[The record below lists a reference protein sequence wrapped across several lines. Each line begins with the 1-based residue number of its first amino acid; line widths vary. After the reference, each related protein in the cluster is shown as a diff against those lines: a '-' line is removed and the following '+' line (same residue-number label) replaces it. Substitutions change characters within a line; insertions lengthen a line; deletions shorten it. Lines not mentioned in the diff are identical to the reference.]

1 MVKLQTKPYLLKL
14 YIMQTRYYKVIRDLT
29 SDYSKNFMLVLAIA
43 IGVFGIGAILGG
55 YSVIKREMTDNYR
68 GTVPASATIEIDGKI
83 TKGLVDS
90 VKLFPG
96 IAEAERHATLVARMK
111 VGDKWYPLLLFII
124 DDFQDKRTNKVF
136 HLSGASDPSTGTML
150 AERTAF
156 GMMQAKEGEEIMIK
170 TPNGSPQKIKLV
182 GTVHDPGLA
191 PAWQEQTGYGY
202 ITLSTLQLL
211 GETQGFDQ
219 LRILVSEN
227 QYSKEHITEK
237 AQAVAD
243 QLKQSGYEVHEIQVP
258 PPGKHPHQGQMST
271 VMIIFIIFSF
281 LTLFLGSILVA
292 TSMATLMVK
301 QIRQIG
307 VMKTIG
313 ATSPQITGLYLV
325 MITLLCIVALVI
337 AIPLSRLAAAGFY
350 NQIATLLN
358 LEIRNS
364 SIPLWVAL
372 LQVGSGI
379 IIPLIAAAFPVIRG
393 SRISVK
399 NALDNHGVNQLSI
412 NKNSWAIKFSQLDFF
427 SETFRL
433 SIRNVFRQRSRLMMT
448 LGLLA
453 AGGAMFMTAL
463 NVSEA
468 WNENLKRIYYQRLY
482 DLEVKLNN
490 SIVADSILEKIKSI
504 QGVKAAEGWSHSP
517 TSISKGKSFEVT
529 QTYPDKGHGSFTM
542 LALPVPTKLL
552 NLTVVEGQWLTN
564 SESNDVVLNQNAR
577 GSFKVGDSISLSI
590 DGKSTEWKVIGFTED
605 VGSPATAYVSLEV
618 FSKLMNTSGQVK
630 ILRIAYADRSKE
642 NAVRKNREVEALL
655 EKENISISSTIPV
668 WLLQNA
674 IAAHMKVLVNSLMAM
689 AILMAIVG
697 TLGLMSTMSM
707 NILERTREIGVMRA
721 IGATPKKIKNLIVWE
736 GLLIG
741 SLSIFI
747 AHALSILLSTY
758 LGRLIGNMAFRTPLS
773 LTISIFALGIW
784 VLIIVLGSYAATL
797 YPARR
802 ASKITTREALAYE

>member
-1 MVKLQTKPYLLKL
+1 
-14 YIMQTRYYKVIRDLT
+14 MQTRYYKVIRDLT

-43 IGVFGIGAILGG
+43 IGIFGIGAILGG

-68 GTVPASATIEIDGKI
+68 STMPASATIEIEGNI

-90 VKLFPG
+90 VKQISG
-96 IAEAERHATLVARMK
+96 IAEVERHATLVARMK
-111 VGDKWYPLLLFII
+111 VGEKWYPLLLFII
-124 DDFQDKRTNKVF
+124 DDFKEKRINKVF
-136 HLSGASDPSTGTML
+136 HISGEEEPATGTML
-150 AERTAF
+150 VERTAF
-156 GMMQAKEGEEIMIK
+156 VMMQAKEGDELIIK
-170 TPNGSPQKIKLV
+170 TANGTPQKIKLV

-191 PAWQEQTGYGY
+191 PAWQEQSGYGY

-237 AQAVAD
+237 SQAVAY

-271 VMIIFIIFSF
+271 VMTIFIIFSF
-281 LTLFLGSILVA
+281 LILILGSILVA

-313 ATSPQITGLYLV
+313 ATSQQITGLYLV
-325 MITLLCIVALVI
+325 MTTLLCIVALVI

-350 NQIATLLN
+350 NQIAVLLN

-379 IIPLIAAAFPVIRG
+379 VIPLIAAAFPVIRG
-393 SRISVK
+393 SRISVRS
-399 NALDNHGVNQLSI
+399 ALDNHGVNQLSI
-412 NKNSWAIKFSQLDFF
+412 NKNSWTVKLSQLDFF

-433 SIRNVFRQRSRLMMT
+433 SIRNVFRQRSRLVMT

-468 WNENLKRIYYQRLY
+468 WNKNLKRIYLQRFY
-482 DLEVKLNN
+482 DLEVRLNN
-490 SIVADSILEKIKSI
+490 SMKADSLLKKIKTI
-504 QGVKAAEGWSHSP
+504 KGVNGAEGWNYSP
-517 TSISKGKSFEVT
+517 TSISKANSFEVT

-542 LALPVPTKLL
+542 QALPVPTQLL
-552 NLTVVEGQWLTN
+552 KPTVVEGKWLNNNVT
-564 SESNDVVLNQNAR
+564 NDVVLNQSSR
-577 GSFKVGDSISLSI
+577 GSLKIGDVIPLNI
-590 DGKSTEWKVIGFTED
+590 DGESTTWNVIGFTED
-605 VGSPATAYVSLEV
+605 VGSPAIAYVSLEV
-618 FSKLMNTSGQVK
+618 FSKLRNTQGQVK
-630 ILRIAYADRSKE
+630 MLRVSYADRSKE

-655 EKENISISSTIPV
+655 EKENISISATIPV

-689 AILMAIVG
+689 AILMAFVG

-721 IGATPKKIKNLIVWE
+721 IGATPTKIKNLIVWE
-736 GLLIG
+736 GFFIG
-741 SLSIFI
+741 AMSIFL
-747 AHALSILLSTY
+747 AVVLSLILSTY
-758 LGRLIGNMAFRTPLS
+758 LGRLIGNLSFRTPLT
-773 LTISIFALGIW
+773 LTISTLALGIW
-784 VLIIVLGSYAATL
+784 VFIIVAGSYIATL

-802 ASKITTREALAYE
+802 ANKITTREALAYE